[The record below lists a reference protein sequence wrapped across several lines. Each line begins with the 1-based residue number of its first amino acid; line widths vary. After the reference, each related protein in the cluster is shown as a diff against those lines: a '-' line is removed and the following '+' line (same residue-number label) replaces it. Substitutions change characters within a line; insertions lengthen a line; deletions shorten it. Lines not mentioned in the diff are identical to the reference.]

1 MNSCWNINVALTEA
15 TPLFLYLISGCAD
28 ADTQLLLL
36 ESFIRMHQSQ
46 CQTFHLTKPVVI
58 IESAV
63 FVLMKFMY

>member
-28 ADTQLLLL
+28 ADTQ
-36 ESFIRMHQSQ
+36 SFIRMHQSQ

-58 IESAV
+58 IELAV